1 MRPAPLKRQLGS
13 PALFGIVQ
21 GFIAASIY
29 FSTGLV
35 AERALGLTWAV
46 FLAGGLLFAV
56 IVPCYVEGASLHQ
69 ERGGATVI
77 ARYAFNELVSFIAGW
92 AICLDYLILVALC
105 AFATTDYLGVFW
117 SGFNDGLSEFLIAS
131 AIVLYVALMAIR
143 GAGTRHFERAAFL
156 VVGDLVLQ
164 LLVVGFGLA
173 LLFQPE
179 VITDPASIAGSPS
192 LEDMI
197 FAFPLVLVAFSG
209 IDASS
214 GLAGQV
220 AIGRRGLRRLI
231 GVRLVAAMVPYLGIA
246 LVASAAL
253 PPTNGKYV
261 EAPLLGVAAAFDQA
275 WLREPA
281 KYLVAISA
289 ILILVSAAQ
298 AAMLGLSRLGY
309 ALAVNR
315 QIPSKVGSLSRTRA
329 TPVGI
334 IGFGAVM
341 AICLLI
347 PADLEFLAAICA
359 FGATI
364 AFTIVGASVV
374 WLRYKEPDR
383 DRPYRMPF
391 NVPFRG
397 GSLPI
402 PAVLCVVMSVI
413 AFLGLLIEHGSA
425 RWVGVIWMAAG
436 VTLYVG
442 YRTSQGKS
450 VLKRVTVP
458 ESALT
463 RRTSE
468 AEFGSMLVPILGT
481 PLDDDIMQT
490 AGRLASEE
498 NADEGEGGAVIE
510 ALWIFE
516 VPMSLPLD
524 TRVPD
529 PELKRARAALNRAK
543 AVGEEYQGVEVAT
556 AVVRARRAGQ
566 AIVREAKRRGVEAIV
581 LAAEEPTR
589 VGGGLRLGG
598 KPGLHDTSVGET
610 TRYVVNKAP
619 CRVILTAPP
628 SATRGARPHGPGR
641 DRRAAPA
648 RTFRRRV
655 RNQRLPLGFSACS
668 YSWSER
674 GVLELPLPPQRWE
687 MVTSC
692 RSSTRTRSRMSG
704 WTSSSGAP
712 GRRRVAAS
720 RSGPPG
726 GRRAD
731 RGRGRGG
738 RRVHRLHQR

>member
-1 MRPAPLKRQLGS
+1 MQRPGPLKKQLGS

-46 FLAGGLLFAV
+46 FLAGAVLFAV

-77 ARYAFNELVSFIAGW
+77 ARYAFNELASFIAGW

-105 AFATTDYLGVFW
+105 AFASTDYLGVFW
-117 SGFNDGLSEFLIAS
+117 TGFNEGLSEFLIAS
-131 AIVLYVALMAIR
+131 AIVLYVALVAIR
-143 GAGTRHFERAAFL
+143 GGGPRRFERAAIL
-156 VVGDLVLQ
+156 VLGDLVLQ
-164 LLVVGFGLA
+164 VLIVLLGLA

-179 VITDPASIAGSPS
+179 VLTDPASIGGSPS
-192 LEDMI
+192 LEDVI

-220 AIGRRGLRRLI
+220 KIGRAGLRRLI
-231 GVRLVAAMVPYLGIA
+231 GVRLIAAMVPYLGIA
-246 LVASAAL
+246 LVASSVL
-253 PPTNGKYV
+253 PQTGSRWI
-261 EAPLLGVAAAFDQA
+261 EAPLLGVADSFEQA
-275 WLREPA
+275 WLRESM
-281 KYLVAISA
+281 KYLVAVSA
-289 ILILVSAAQ
+289 VVILVSAAQ

-315 QIPSKVGSLSRTRA
+315 QIPSRMGSLHRTRA

-334 IGFGAVM
+334 IAFGAVT

-364 AFTIVGASVV
+364 AFTIVGLSVV
-374 WLRYKEPDR
+374 RLRYKEPDR
-383 DRPYRMPF
+383 DRPYTMPL

-402 PAVLCVVMSVI
+402 PGVLCVVMSAI
-413 AFLGLLIEHGSA
+413 AFLALMVEHGNS
-425 RWVGVIWMAAG
+425 RWVGVTWMVVG
-436 VTLYVG
+436 ISLYVG
-442 YRTSQGKS
+442 YRTSQGKP

-458 ESALT
+458 EAALT
-463 RRTSE
+463 RRAAE

-490 AGRLASEE
+490 AGRLAAEE
-498 NADEGEGGAVIE
+498 NADDGEGGAVIE

-516 VPMSLPLD
+516 VPMALPLD

-529 PELKRARAALNRAK
+529 AELKRARAALKRAK
-543 AVGEEYQGVEVAT
+543 AVGEEYEGVEVAT
-556 AVVRARRAGQ
+556 AVVRARRAGE
-566 AIVREAKRRGVEAIV
+566 AIVREAKRRGVEAVV

-610 TRYVVNKAP
+610 TRYVVNKAH

-628 SATRGARPHGPGR
+628 STRALDPTGPVPS
-641 DRRAAPA
+641 DPP
-648 RTFRRRV
+648 
-655 RNQRLPLGFSACS
+655 LPLGHSVAITD
-668 YSWSER
+668 
-674 GVLELPLPPQRWE
+674 GVSDP
-687 MVTSC
+687 
-692 RSSTRTRSRMSG
+692 
-704 WTSSSGAP
+704 AA
-712 GRRRVAAS
+712 GR
-720 RSGPPG
+720 
-726 GRRAD
+726 
-731 RGRGRGG
+731 
-738 RRVHRLHQR
+738 